1 MLKRILVRGPLLSR
15 SGYGEQSRF
24 ALRALRS
31 RPDLYEI
38 FMINTPWGRTGQVSD
53 TSEETKWIQDTLLRT
68 AAFTQSGGTFDVSLQ
83 VTVPHEFEKMAPIN
97 IGYTA
102 GIETT
107 KVSPQWID
115 KTNNAVDKVIVVSN
129 HSKRVFEQ
137 TTYNVEDQSGN
148 KQDNWGVQVP
158 IETVNYPVRVAAP
171 VEVNID
177 LKTDN
182 NFLVV
187 SQWGPRKNLENTIK
201 WFVENF
207 REREDVG
214 LIIKTN
220 TASDSIMDR
229 TFTQNRLGALLN
241 MLGEKKCTVYLIHGE
256 VSPGELTW
264 LYQHPTMKAL
274 INIGHGEGYG
284 LPLFEAAYNGL
295 PLLIVTGKH
304 FTVN

>member
-1 MLKRILVRGPLLSR
+1 
-15 SGYGEQSRF
+15 
-24 ALRALRS
+24 
-31 RPDLYEI
+31 
-38 FMINTPWGRTGQVSD
+38 MINTPWGRTGQVSD

-171 VEVNID
+171 V
-177 LKTDN
+177 
-182 NFLVV
+182 
-187 SQWGPRKNLENTIK
+187 S
-201 WFVENF
+201 
-207 REREDVG
+207 
-214 LIIKTN
+214 
-220 TASDSIMDR
+220 
-229 TFTQNRLGALLN
+229 
-241 MLGEKKCTVYLIHGE
+241 
-256 VSPGELTW
+256 
-264 LYQHPTMKAL
+264 
-274 INIGHGEGYG
+274 
-284 LPLFEAAYNGL
+284 
-295 PLLIVTGKH
+295 IVTG
-304 FTVN
+304 NGLIRR